1 MNNDDRVLKIFFYTI
16 ANYRALYIIYIY
28 LYSHTTQ
35 FILEV
40 I

>member
-1 MNNDDRVLKIFFYTI
+1 MNNDDRVFKIFFYTI
-16 ANYRALYIIYIY
+16 ANYRVIYIY